1 MVEKTNF
8 WIGIINTISI
18 VLLFILWIAWFRDYP
33 ILQDKIDNLEREVQM
48 IDYHLNHSKKD
59 TIVINCQTVT
69 TKKK

>member
-33 ILQDKIDNLEREVQM
+33 ILQDKIDNLEREIQM
-48 IDYHLNHSKKD
+48 IEYHLNHSKKD
-59 TIVINCQTVT
+59 TVVINCQTVT
-69 TKKK
+69 NKKK